1 MPDTSSDEPD
11 SPRLDPETKE
21 KFLKAWGSKEGDLAD
36 EQIEIAIATGH
47 F

>member
-1 MPDTSSDEPD
+1 MPDKSSEEPD

-21 KFLKAWGSKEGDLAD
+21 KFLKAWDLKDGDLTD

>member
-1 MPDTSSDEPD
+1 LPDKSSDEPD
-11 SPRLDPETKE
+11 SPGLDRETKE
-21 KFLKAWGSKEGDLAD
+21 KFLKAWGLKEGDLTD